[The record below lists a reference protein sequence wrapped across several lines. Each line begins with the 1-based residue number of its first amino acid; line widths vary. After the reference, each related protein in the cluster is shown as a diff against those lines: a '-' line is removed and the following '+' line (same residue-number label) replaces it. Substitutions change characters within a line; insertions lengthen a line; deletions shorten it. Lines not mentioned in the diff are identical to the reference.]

1 MKDAVRAALPTALP
15 TALLNGDAFVFATAQ
30 YDSGDWDSA
39 PMVPANVIDA
49 IARYTALPVAPQ
61 GRASSAPAAR
71 HSSAFC
77 EA

>member
-1 MKDAVRAALPTALP
+1 MTPDAVEP
-15 TALLNGDAFVFATAQ
+15 FVFATAQ

-61 GRASSAPAAR
+61 GVVGAAR
-71 HSSAFC
+71 RRRPCSSIRC
-77 EA
+77 CS